1 MVAVGPNPDYRGQ
14 LLEDG
19 GLGDSD
25 VYQNVVRESG
35 DANAIF
41 FVNFDAGDWLTSLAE
56 GDQEI
61 GRQPAPLE
69 GLGFSSWTDDGASH
83 AVFRLTTN
91 D

>member
-1 MVAVGPNPDYRGQ
+1 MAIGPNPDYRGQ

-35 DANAIF
+35 DANAIL

-56 GDQEI
+56 GDQEM
-61 GRQPAPLE
+61 ADNLEPLQ
-69 GLGFSSWTDDGASH
+69 GLGFSSWSDDDTSH